1 MIETDVVLQAVSR
14 GNLDMKRSV
23 VAALGAALIAV
34 LGANSP
40 AQAAAINF
48 IFVTIDGSPDYTGTS
63 LDQSNE
69 LNLDSSILLVSEA
82 GGSKDDS
89 GLTPGSTVKFS
100 PMDIEY
106 GFGTGTLDIPILNG
120 TIIKSWTATD
130 GDEFTE
136 KLTTVDSINRNTS
149 NQIIVTLSGM
159 VSDTSLNFVDTP
171 IFLVVN
177 ATQFGGV
184 GAPTSAMFT
193 ETTTLAVI
201 PEASTWSMMGL
212 GFAALGYAASRRR
225 SAKAAI
231 RSA

>member
-1 MIETDVVLQAVSR
+1 MR
-14 GNLDMKRSV
+14 RSL
-23 VAALGAALIAV
+23 VAAVGAALIAV
-34 LGANSP
+34 LGPVSA

-48 IFVTIDGSPDYTGTS
+48 IFVTIDGSPDYMGTS

-69 LNLDSSILLVSEA
+69 LNLDSSLLVVSEA
-82 GGSKDDS
+82 GGPKDDS
-89 GLTPGSTVKFS
+89 GLTPGDTVKFS

-106 GFGTGTLDIPILNG
+106 GFGSGTLDIPILNG
-120 TIIKSWTATD
+120 DIIKSWTASD
-130 GDEFTE
+130 GDMFTE
-136 KLTTVDSINRNTS
+136 KLTTVDSINRKTA
-149 NQIIVTLSGM
+149 NQIIVQLQGT
-159 VSDTSLNFVDTP
+159 VSDSSNNFVNTP

-177 ATQFGGV
+177 ATQFGGP

-193 ETTTLAVI
+193 ETTTPLTTI

-231 RSA
+231 LSA